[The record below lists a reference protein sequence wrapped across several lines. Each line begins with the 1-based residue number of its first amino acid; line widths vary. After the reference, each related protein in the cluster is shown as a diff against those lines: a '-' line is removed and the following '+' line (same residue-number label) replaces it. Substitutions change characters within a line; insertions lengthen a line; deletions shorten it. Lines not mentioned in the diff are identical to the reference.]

1 MLANMADPSG
11 SPSTTETLPAPPE
24 PEPPTEAP
32 KEIAGLPIEMFVKEG
47 TSTWASDMQAKE
59 QFAKAEE
66 RRDQAARDRQIAQT
80 ERSEDSMAGMYT
92 NRMSG
97 NQNVPAGYVELIVCH
112 RNGTQRDG
120 PDGRPMAVVCEVLM
134 GTDPMR
140 PEELVLMAVCPH
152 CVLDLGVTQDDAQL
166 RIAQR
171 HRAWHLD
178 TRKEH
183 QDPIVAN
190 LFDDVKKDLVLKT
203 LPRLGMVT
211 DSDRIPCPRCTWVYR
226 IDRNRLWPQ

>member
-1 MLANMADPSG
+1 MQD
-11 SPSTTETLPAPPE
+11 
-24 PEPPTEAP
+24 
-32 KEIAGLPIEMFVKEG
+32 KEK
-47 TSTWASDMQAKE
+47 
-59 QFAKAEE
+59 FAKAEE
-66 RRDQAARDRQIAQT
+66 RRDQAARDRQIAAT
-80 ERSEDSMAGMYT
+80 EQSEDSMASLKT
-92 NRMSG
+92 NRLSD
-97 NQNVPAGYVELIVCH
+97 NQNVPAGYVELIICH
-112 RNGTQRDG
+112 RSGIPRDG
-120 PDGRPMAVVCEVLM
+120 PDGRPMAAVCEVVM
-134 GTDPMR
+134 GTDPMH

-152 CVLDLGVTQDDAQL
+152 CVLDLNVRQDDAQL

-190 LFDDVKKDLVLKT
+190 LYDDAKRDLVLKT

-211 DSDRIPCPRCTWVYR
+211 DSDRIPCPRCSWVYR